1 MTHPRDDARDASPLT
16 LRLYVARGAP
26 NSVLARANLRE
37 ILEAAGVSEYAL
49 EIIDCIDDPHRVL
62 RDGIF
67 VTPTLVKAAP
77 DPAQTI
83 VGALTDRD
91 RVCAALGLS
100 VSPEPAPLGG
110 ASAP

>member
-1 MTHPRDDARDASPLT
+1 MNDPRDEARDGTPLT

-26 NSVLARANLRE
+26 NSVLARANLRA
-37 ILEAAGVSEYAL
+37 ILEAARVLDYAL
-49 EIIDCIDDPHRVL
+49 EIIDCIDDPQRVL
-62 RDGIF
+62 RDGVF

-91 RVCAALGLS
+91 RVCAALGLPA
-100 VSPEPAPLGG
+100 SPEPVAAGG
-110 ASAP
+110 ATAP